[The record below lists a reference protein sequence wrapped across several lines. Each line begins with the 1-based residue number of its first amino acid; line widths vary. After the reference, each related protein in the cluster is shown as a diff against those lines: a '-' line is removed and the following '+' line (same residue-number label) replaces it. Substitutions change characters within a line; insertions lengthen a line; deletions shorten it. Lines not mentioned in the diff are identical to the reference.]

1 MKTNKL
7 SREESLRIIAS
18 KGTVSVPGVYRAK
31 VTNVTPYSR
40 ALNNGVQQ
48 VAIAN
53 FNLKSDY
60 HEKNAMELF
69 AQGQY
74 DAAANNAFS
83 LPILEGQQIPL
94 KGQYVDLV
102 IDEVTTS
109 KGITGLFAQSCTAAP
124 VIQPRKVSMAELE
137 RAYLDAKQE
146 QEVIVDEI
154 PFEHD

>member
-1 MKTNKL
+1 
-7 SREESLRIIAS
+7 
-18 KGTVSVPGVYRAK
+18 
-31 VTNVTPYSR
+31 
-40 ALNNGVQQ
+40 
-48 VAIAN
+48 
-53 FNLKSDY
+53 
-60 HEKNAMELF
+60 MELF

-102 IDEVTTS
+102 IDVVSTS
-109 KGITGLFAQSCTAAP
+109 IGITGLFAHSCTAAP